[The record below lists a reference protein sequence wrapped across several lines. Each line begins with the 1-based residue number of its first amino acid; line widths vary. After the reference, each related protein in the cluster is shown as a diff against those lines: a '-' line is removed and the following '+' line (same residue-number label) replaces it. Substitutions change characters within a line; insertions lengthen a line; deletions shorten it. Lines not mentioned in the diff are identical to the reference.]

1 MNCNNPLVLY
11 NSLHLRYKNTYMKR
25 FTTALTIVTAS
36 LLMAQCTAKKA
47 TSSAAAKEMTPEE
60 AVADVK
66 KNFTEAQM
74 EEGRVVFQA
83 NCGKCHNIHEPETR
97 TVQKWER
104 VLPRMSKKANLEEEQ
119 AAKVRAYVLAHAKLS

>member
-1 MNCNNPLVLY
+1 
-11 NSLHLRYKNTYMKR
+11 MKR
-25 FTTALTIVTAS
+25 FVTALTIVTAS

-47 TSSAAAKEMTPEE
+47 TSSAAAPKEMTPEE

-74 EEGRVVFQA
+74 EEGRVIFQGK
-83 NCGKCHNIHEPETR
+83 CGKCHNLHEPETR
-97 TVQKWER
+97 NVAKWER